1 MSMLA
6 ETNKAEPG
14 RWVIMPRKGERLM
27 GSRERNRLRV
37 RRRRRVVFTV
47 LLEVTLLTL
56 IIGLF
61 PPLRPMLYATAA
73 LGFLVL
79 AYLALLVKLRAG
91 EVRLSRQ
98 RRLRMAR
105 QRMALEQ
112 AGPRWDPAPSAAGR
126 NGNGRR
132 SPAGYAEG
140 SNIFA
145 GAGYGP
151 LGNGS
156 NGNGAHTASRNDEFL
171 LESGVRIIDDD
182 VHVVVRRAVDV
193 EAEQQLEA
201 LRAAGQ

>member
-105 QRMALEQ
+105 QRIALEQ

-132 SPAGYAEG
+132 SPAAYGEG
-140 SNIFA
+140 SKMAVGTGNRS
-145 GAGYGP
+145 

-156 NGNGAHTASRNDEFL
+156 NGNGAHSVSLHDEYL
-171 LESGVRIIDDD
+171 LESGVRIIEDD